1 MGRQRP
7 PTESNGHSLPCQS
20 ARLEAIEEH
29 RAPVVLLMMITA
41 GSTSL
46 NVKGS
51 RGLLYLCLAKSG
63 VHARK
68 RKNCHEI
75 CNSVPLTFSPAP
87 RIKHGSARK
96 TGKK

>member
-1 MGRQRP
+1 VSTPPPKTMGIRYRAIRHPRSQRRIP
-7 PTESNGHSLPCQS
+7 
-20 ARLEAIEEH
+20 RLF
-29 RAPVVLLMMITA
+29 LLMMITV

-51 RGLLYLCLAKSG
+51 RGQIQSPRPKT
-63 VHARK
+63 
-68 RKNCHEI
+68 KNCHEI

-87 RIKHGSARK
+87 RIKHVSART